1 MIPYQTQIIVGIAV
15 ACVAGG
21 IGWNVRGW
29 KEDAARLDAEREAQ
43 ANYVRIADAYGRAL
57 TDAQEARTEDQQ
69 QAAADRLAFDRR
81 LRDERRK
88 KTPLVV
94 CGDGLRTDG
103 LAGDRG
109 DPRFTAEFVGLW
121 NAALKIGLPAALR
134 AD

>member
-1 MIPYQTQIIVGIAV
+1 MISCQRQIIVGIGI

-21 IGWNVRGW
+21 IGWSVRGW